1 MTFEIGSRDYKHSP
15 KTTRSPSTRVPGA
28 GFALAM
34 DNLTRRL
41 GLTFYLTGRCPGV
54 LQRRLSE
61 IALSTNWPEDHIA
74 RYENVD
80 LIVESEIMQRLKSTG
95 LPIIADELLHIKYGE
110 RGRDKNHSSLDGFAK
125 SIALPVFDAEQR
137 PYFFL
142 FSGNMHQFEDRLISE
157 LLLQSM
163 RLLNA
168 SLPPPRK
175 DLLSLRET
183 DCLGWVAA
191 GKSSGEIATILSLSA
206 HTVNEYLQSATKK
219 LDAINRTQAA
229 VTAAM
234 MGLL

>member
-1 MTFEIGSRDYKHSP
+1 MTFYLAG
-15 KTTRSPSTRVPGA
+15 RSPS
-28 GFALAM
+28 
-34 DNLTRRL
+34 
-41 GLTFYLTGRCPGV
+41 V

-61 IALSTNWPEDHIA
+61 IALATNWPEDHLS
-74 RYENVD
+74 RYESVD
-80 LIVESEIMQRLKSTG
+80 LIAESEILQRLKSTG
-95 LPIIADELLHIKYGE
+95 LPIIADQLLHIKYGE
-110 RGRDKNHSSLDGFAK
+110 RGRDQNHSSLDGFAK

-142 FSGNMHQFEDRLISE
+142 FSGNMHHFEDRLISE

-191 GKSSGEIATILSLSA
+191 GKSSGEIATRLSLSA

-219 LDAINRTQAA
+219 LNAINRTQAA
-229 VTAAM
+229 VTATK

>member
-1 MTFEIGSRDYKHSP
+1 MTFEICSRDYKHP
-15 KTTRSPSTRVPGA
+15 PRTTRSPSTRVPAA
-28 GFALAM
+28 GFALSM

-41 GLTFYLTGRCPGV
+41 GLTFYLTGRRPTV

-61 IALSTNWPEDHIA
+61 IALATNWPEDHIS
-74 RYENVD
+74 RYESVD
-80 LIVESEIMQRLKSTG
+80 LIAESEVLKRLKSTG

-110 RGRDKNHSSLDGFAK
+110 RGSDQNHTSLDGFAK

-137 PYFFL
+137 PYFCL
-142 FSGNMHQFEDRLISE
+142 FSGNMHHFEDRLISE

-168 SLPPPRK
+168 SLPPPQK

-219 LDAINRTQAA
+219 LNAINRTQAA
-229 VTAAM
+229 VTATM

>member
-1 MTFEIGSRDYKHSP
+1 MRIFEAAETPLSAASASD
-15 KTTRSPSTRVPGA
+15 
-28 GFALAM
+28 FAHAM
-34 DNLTRRL
+34 ENLTRRH
-41 GLTFYLTGRCPGV
+41 GLAFYLTGRFPNV

-61 IALSTNWPEDHIA
+61 IVLATNWPEQYIS
-74 RYENVD
+74 RYDSVD
-80 LIVESEIMQRLKSTG
+80 LTAESELLRRLKSSG
-95 LPIIADELLHIKYGE
+95 VPVIADELLHIKN
-110 RGRDKNHSSLDGFAK
+110 RGRGSAAVYSSLAGFTK
-125 SIALPVFDAEQR
+125 SIALPVLDVEQR
-137 PYFFL
+137 PFFFL
-142 FSGNMHQFEDRLISE
+142 FSGNRHHFEDNLISS

-168 SLPPPRK
+168 SLPTPRR

-219 LDAINRTQAA
+219 LNAINRTQAA
-229 VTAAM
+229 VTATM